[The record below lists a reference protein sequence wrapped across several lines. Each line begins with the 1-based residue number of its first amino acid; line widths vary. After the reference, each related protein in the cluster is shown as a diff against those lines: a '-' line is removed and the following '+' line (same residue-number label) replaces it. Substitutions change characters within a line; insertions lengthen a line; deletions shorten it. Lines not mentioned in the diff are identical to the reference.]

1 MSAEEKPRKNN
12 VTHTRAIQR
21 ERSQQPLREP
31 PDERIA
37 QLMNELVAPI
47 VYHQIASYQAMGLR
61 QRILTLPV
69 MVAFLLSLLWRQMGS
84 VSDAVREMNST
95 GAIVGAGS
103 NGVAAGGQ

>member
-47 VYHQIASYQAMGLR
+47 VYHQIASYPASKIDLPLV
-61 QRILTLPV
+61 IPFNFLPV
-69 MVAFLLSLLWRQMGS
+69 ICYCTLA
-84 VSDAVREMNST
+84 
-95 GAIVGAGS
+95 AIQQQV
-103 NGVAAGGQ
+103 